1 MGVLNAKVAGEWV
14 PVGGTSGG
22 FYVHHQT
29 VPAAVWSIIHG
40 LPYNP
45 NITVIDSAGDVVEGG
60 ISYSLGMVT
69 LTHSAAF
76 AGIAYLS

>member
-14 PVGGTSGG
+14 PVGGVAGG
-22 FYVHHQT
+22 FHVHHQAT
-29 VPAAVWSIIHG
+29 PAAVWTILHG

-45 NITVIDSAGDVVEGG
+45 NITVIDSAGDVVEGD
-60 ISYSLGMVT
+60 IDYSLGMVT
-69 LTHSAAF
+69 LTHSGAF